1 MIKFYPHVSRI
12 DNHKALIS
20 APASA
25 MFVGKHHCFQKT
37 NFADDQNDPVSMV
50 TRQIKDEFSYLFIY
64 LIIVDIYPVTNC

>member
-1 MIKFYPHVSRI
+1 
-12 DNHKALIS
+12 
-20 APASA
+20 

-64 LIIVDIYPVTNC
+64 LIIVDIYPVTNCWELLLWPAEGVLCHLKIHYT